1 MIWSKNLVQ
10 KTRMMV
16 VLAVVFN
23 SVGNVLLAKGMRQM
37 GEMPDWSFH
46 VLGIYFMRA
55 LTSVWVL
62 LGLCALLLFLVSWL
76 LVLSWADYS
85 YVLPAAAAG
94 YALVPV
100 LGHFL
105 LGETVSSLHWLGV
118 AIICM
123 GVTIV
128 GGTSPS
134 TTMRD

>member
-10 KTRMMV
+10 KTRIMV

-37 GEMPDWSFH
+37 GEMPDWSLR
-46 VLGIYFMRA
+46 VLGIYFMRT

-76 LVLSWADYS
+76 VVLSWADYS

-128 GGTSPS
+128 ARTSPS

>member
-1 MIWSKNLVQ
+1 MIWSKNLAR
-10 KTRMMV
+10 KTRIMV
-16 VLAVVFN
+16 VLAAVFN
-23 SVGNVLLAKGMRQM
+23 SLGDVLLAKGMRQM
-37 GEMPDWSFH
+37 GEMPDWSPH
-46 VLGIYFMRA
+46 VLGIYCLRT
-55 LTSVWVL
+55 LTSGWVL

-76 LVLSWADYS
+76 VVLSWADYS
-85 YVLPAAAAG
+85 YVLPAAAVG

-105 LGETVSSLHWLGV
+105 LGETVSSLHWMGV

-128 GGTSPS
+128 VRTSPS